1 MRTVLALLL
10 PLVSIIIGSPAWAQ
24 CPPAYDW
31 SGFYPPASLDRVT
44 QRTAPGLRSNFD
56 QVMLPQLTDQERRVL
71 RGAML
76 DLGQREDARH
86 PMNFYAAQGG
96 RVVLPLSSVKMVSD
110 LTVAVAWLNRHR
122 LPEKKVFDYAAML
135 AFRGPAPDGVR
146 ALPLAALGVPDSALD
161 SPEVEGLF
169 QKLYGDAMVF
179 IMAHELGHLFHGH
192 SANVGLDQ
200 SRQQESEAD
209 AFAVELMARMHAP
222 PVGIVFYF
230 NMVAPFECPARSTH
244 PMSGTR
250 IERLAAALRAN
261 GPLFVQDK
269 PSPQHELM
277 LLESVIQ
284 GLGQVA
290 KLLDDPDIREAMR
303 LTGQSSTVAQ
313 FSGASAPAVVA
324 PPSRQAFDGNYVGQW
339 GDAKTQLDFRMTL
352 EREAQTVRGRYDFG
366 MGVAELEGIV
376 TGDQLDYAW
385 RWGNDYFGRGRI
397 KSAADGKLH
406 GTWGYG
412 QRNDGAGTLTAEP
425 R

>member
-1 MRTVLALLL
+1 MRTVLALLFF
-10 PLVSIIIGSPAWAQ
+10 IIGWPAWAQ

-122 LPEKKVFDYAAML
+122 LPEKKVFDYTAML
-135 AFRGPAPDGVR
+135 AFRGPTPDGVR
-146 ALPLAALGVPDSALD
+146 ALPLAALGVPDNALD

-192 SANVGLDQ
+192 SANVSLDQ

-290 KLLDDPDIREAMR
+290 RLLDDPDIREAMR
-303 LTGQSSTVAQ
+303 LTGQSSNVAQ
-313 FSGASAPAVVA
+313 FSGASAPAAVG
-324 PPSRQAFDGNYVGQW
+324 PRSRQAFDGNYVGQW
-339 GDAKTQLDFRMTL
+339 GDAKTKLDFRMTL
-352 EREAQTVRGRYDFG
+352 KREVQTVRGRYDFG
-366 MGVAELEGIV
+366 IGVAELEGIV
-376 TGDQLDYAW
+376 AGDQLDYAW

-397 KSAADGKLH
+397 KSAADGKLQ

-412 QRNDGAGTLTAEP
+412 QRNEGAGTLTAEP
-425 R
+425 AR

>member
-10 PLVSIIIGSPAWAQ
+10 LVIGLPAAAQ

-31 SGFYPPASLDRVT
+31 SGFYPPAILDRVT

-56 QVMLPQLTDQERRVL
+56 QVMLPQLTDQERRTLGRVL
-71 RGAML
+71 L
-76 DLGQREDARH
+76 DLGQREDAAH

-96 RVVLPLSSVKMVSD
+96 RVVLPLSSVRMVSD
-110 LTVAVAWLNRHR
+110 LTLAVAWLNRHR

-146 ALPLAALGVPDSALD
+146 ALPLAALGVPDNASDDPA
-161 SPEVEGLF
+161 VEGLF

-192 SANVGLDQ
+192 SANVSQDQ
-200 SRQQESEAD
+200 SRRQESEAD
-209 AFAVELMARMHAP
+209 AFAVELMARLHAP

-244 PMSGTR
+244 PMSGAR
-250 IERLAAALRAN
+250 IERLATVLRDN

-269 PSPQHELM
+269 PSPQRELL
-277 LLESVIQ
+277 LLESVVQ
-284 GLGQVA
+284 GLLQVA
-290 KLLDDPDIREAMR
+290 KLLDDPDIRESMR
-303 LTGQSSTVAQ
+303 LTGQSSNVAQ
-313 FSGASAPAVVA
+313 FGAASAPAVGA
-324 PPSRQAFDGNYVGQW
+324 PQSRQAFDGNYVGQW
-339 GDAKTQLDFRMTL
+339 GDAKTKLDFRMIL
-352 EREAQTVRGRYDFG
+352 KREAQTVRGQYDFG
-366 MGVAELEGIV
+366 MGTAELEGIV

-385 RWGNDYFGRGRI
+385 RWGTDYFGRGRM
-397 KSAADGKLH
+397 KHDVDGRLQ

-412 QRNDGAGTLTAEP
+412 QRNEGAGTLTADP